1 MKNNQKVI
9 HFIARAIS
17 MVFHPFILPTLGII
31 LLYHSNSYFQLI
43 PYPYRLAILM
53 TFCLSTLLVPALVVA
68 IMSFNK
74 NIDISFRETKSRRFP
89 LLFTA
94 VSYFAGYMMLAHIPA
109 SGIFRIFL
117 LGAIIILIALLTIS
131 YWWKI
136 SLHLATIGGLL
147 GGFIALALRLN
158 FNPWLSITSL
168 IFVAGALG
176 FSRMFLEE
184 HTPKQIYAG
193 FSLAFLIEFL
203 LITFI

>member
-1 MKNNQKVI
+1 
-9 HFIARAIS
+9 

-31 LLYHSNSYFQLI
+31 MLYHSNSYFQLI
-43 PYPYRLAILM
+43 PYPYRLVILL
-53 TFCLSTLLVPALVVA
+53 TFCLSTLLIPALVVA
-68 IMSFNK
+68 VMSFNK
-74 NIDISFRETKSRRFP
+74 NINISFSDTKSRRLP
-89 LLFTA
+89 LLFTS
-94 VSYFAGYMMLAHIPA
+94 VSYFAGYIMLARIPA

-117 LGAIIILIALLTIS
+117 LGAVIVLIALLVIS

-168 IFVAGALG
+168 ILIAGALG
-176 FSRMFLEE
+176 FSRLFLKE
-184 HTPKQIYAG
+184 HTPLQIYAG